1 MAGNHAFPPDQENS
15 MRIAV
20 IGTGG
25 IGGPYGAS
33 LAKAGADV
41 TFVAR
46 GAHLAAMR
54 ENGLRIE
61 GDRGETHIRPTQAS
75 DDIASIGPVDYVLFC
90 VKLWDVDTVGE
101 RLRPLVG
108 PQTAVI
114 PLQNGIDA
122 AERLITILGHDAVMG
137 GTAFVTGSIVS
148 PGVIRQTGDYQR
160 MTFGELDGRISE
172 RGQRLRDFC
181 EAAGFEGV
189 LSPDILVPVWEKF
202 LALVPLSG
210 LNALTR
216 LPLGKWRE
224 EPDLCAVFE
233 ASLRETVAVGLA
245 EGVRLPPDSI
255 DNAGAMMRS
264 MPPYHMTSM
273 GNDLVRGNRLEL
285 PWFAGKVIE
294 LGRLHAVPTPANA
307 FIYAALKPYV
317 NGTPS

>member
-1 MAGNHAFPPDQENS
+1 

-61 GDRGETHIRPTQAS
+61 GDRGETHIRPAQAT
-75 DDIASIGPVDYVLFC
+75 DDIAGIGTVDFVLSC
-90 VKLWDVDTVGE
+90 VKLWDVE
-101 RLRPLVG
+101 QAAEQIRPIVG
-108 PQTAVI
+108 PHTAVI

-122 AERLITILGHDAVMG
+122 AERMIRILGDEPVMG
-137 GTAFVTGSIVS
+137 GMAFVTGTIVA
-148 PGVIRQTGDYQR
+148 PGVVRQTGTYQQ
-160 MTFGELDGRISE
+160 MTFGELDGRVSE
-172 RGQRLRDFC
+172 RGQRLRDLC

-189 LSPDILVPVWEKF
+189 LSSDIMVPVWQKF
-202 LALVPLSG
+202 LLLVPLSG

-224 EPDLCAVFE
+224 DADLVDLYE
-233 ASLRETVAVGLA
+233 AALHETVAVGLA
-245 EGVRLPPDSI
+245 EGVRLPPDSV
-255 DNAGAMMRS
+255 DKTLAMMRS
-264 MPPYHMTSM
+264 MPSHHTTSM
-273 GNDLVRGNRLEL
+273 GNDLLRGNRLEL
-285 PWFAGKVIE
+285 PWFAGKVAE
-294 LGRLHAVPTPANA
+294 LGRRHGIPTPVNG

-317 NGTPS
+317 NGAPV